1 MSFLTLNF
9 LLFLVIVVG
18 IFWSVNAKYRKI
30 WILFAG
36 YFFYGFSDARM
47 LIILLAVTVNVW
59 MFGKILIKVKG
70 KVQKWFYI
78 LGFVSCILILGY
90 FKYLNFFST
99 NINKLFEIFHISVH
113 TNSKTVLLPLGL
125 SFIIFQATT
134 YLGDVYHGK
143 WNKTDF
149 LSVACFV
156 SFFPTILSGP
166 IQKANK
172 LMTQL
177 EFSTCFNREKL
188 IHGILLLGFGYFEK
202 IFVADRL
209 ASIINPVYDNYQNY
223 SAVFYVFA
231 MALYSIQIYA
241 DFMAYSDIAIGIASM
256 LGVSLSRNFHNPYL
270 SENLV
275 DFWRNWH
282 ISLNEW
288 FVEYIYIPLGGSKKG
303 ALRKYINTFIVFFLS
318 GLWHGAQW
326 TFVIWGALNGLL
338 QIIGQMTK
346 KLRERLFYIFI
357 KEKSI
362 VLTWC
367 RRFIVFVIIS
377 FTWLFFR
384 IPTLETTLAILK
396 KIGNQNW
403 IFIFDKAGWSI
414 FGTTQ
419 TAIVTV
425 ISLMVFFIL
434 QMQRREEGK
443 IINVFWAEPGYI
455 QKVVLAIAWVIILIN
470 LCQQFTNPNS
480 TFIYFK
486 F

>member
-9 LLFLVIVVG
+9 LLFLVIAVG
-18 IFWSVNAKYRKI
+18 IFWSINTKYRKI
-30 WILFAG
+30 WILLAS
-36 YFFYGFSDARM
+36 YFFYGVSDARM
-47 LIILLAVTVNVW
+47 LIILLAVTVDVW
-59 MFGKILIKVKG
+59 LFGKILSRTKEKAR
-70 KVQKWFYI
+70 KWIYI
-78 LGFVSCILILGY
+78 LGFTSCIVTLGY
-90 FKYLNFFST
+90 FKYLNFFSN
-99 NINKLFEIFHISVH
+99 NINKLFEVLDIPVHI
-113 TNSKTVLLPLGL
+113 NSKTVLLPLGL

-134 YLGDVYHGK
+134 YLGDIYHRK
-143 WNKTDF
+143 WSKTDF

-172 LMTQL
+172 LMPQL
-177 EFSTCFNREKL
+177 EFSACFSRKKMIRGVL
-188 IHGILLLGFGYFEK
+188 FLGFGYFEK

-223 SAVFYVFA
+223 SAVFFVYA

-241 DFMAYSDIAIGIASM
+241 DFLAYSDIAIGIASM
-256 LGVSLSRNFHNPYL
+256 LGVSLEKNFNNPYL

-303 ALRKYINTFIVFFLS
+303 TLRKYINTFIVFLLS

-338 QIIGQMTK
+338 QIVNQMTK
-346 KLRERLFYIFI
+346 KLREKFHIFR
-357 KEKSI
+357 KEKSM
-362 VLTWC
+362 VLSWC
-367 RRFIVFVIIS
+367 HRLVVFVVIS

-384 IPTLETTLAILK
+384 IPTLEETLAILG
-396 KIGNQNW
+396 KIWSQNG
-403 IFIFDKAGWSI
+403 IVIFDKAGYLI
-414 FGTTQ
+414 FGTIQET
-419 TAIVTV
+419 IVIV
-425 ISLMVFFIL
+425 ISLMFFFIL
-434 QMQRREEGK
+434 QMKRREEEK
-443 IINVFWAEPGYI
+443 IINVFLAEPGYI
-455 QKVVLAIAWVIILIN
+455 QKVVLAIAWVVILIN